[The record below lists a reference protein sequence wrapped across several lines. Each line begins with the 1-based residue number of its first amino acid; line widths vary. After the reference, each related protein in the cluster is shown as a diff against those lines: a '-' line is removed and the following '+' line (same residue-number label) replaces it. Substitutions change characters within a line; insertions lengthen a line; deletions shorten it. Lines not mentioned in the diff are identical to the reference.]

1 MTPAQ
6 LLRETRK
13 RHGVSQKD
21 LARRA
26 GTTQPAIS
34 RIERGGVSPTFETL
48 SELLYLLGEDL
59 VLGAEPTDSGIDRSL
74 IRERLKLTPTERL
87 DYAIAMADQIIE
99 SSPNVRKEDW
109 ANGG

>member
-26 GTTQPAIS
+26 GTTQSAIS

-48 SELLYLLGEDL
+48 SELLYMLGEDL

-74 IRERLKLTPTERL
+74 IRANLALSMQERFDRGLAFSEFVRRTRGGL
-87 DYAIAMADQIIE
+87 
-99 SSPNVRKEDW
+99 SSS
-109 ANGG
+109 

>member
-6 LLRETRK
+6 LLREARK

-26 GTTQPAIS
+26 GTTQSAIS

-99 SSPNVRKEDW
+99 NSPNVRREGQAD
-109 ANGG
+109 GG

>member
-1 MTPAQ
+1 MTPAL
-6 LLRETRK
+6 LLREARK

-26 GTTQPAIS
+26 GTTQSAIS
-34 RIERGGVSPTFETL
+34 RIERGGVSPTVETL

-74 IRERLKLTPTERL
+74 IRANLALSFQERFDRG
-87 DYAIAMADQIIE
+87 MAFSDFVRRNRGGL
-99 SSPNVRKEDW
+99 SSP
-109 ANGG
+109 